1 VCKNEEAKLALPGG
15 FSKLKGEKSAWK
27 EKDPTGFLTHQQE
40 LAVRSPLCKLSPPA
54 LTHPRTLAHA
64 LSSLVFALVLFLRLW
79 SPSNVAL

>member
-40 LAVRSPLCKLSPPA
+40 LAVRSPLLKRSPRA
-54 LTHPRTLAHA
+54 LTHPPTRTHA
-64 LSSLVFALVLFLRLW
+64 LASLAFALVLFLRPW